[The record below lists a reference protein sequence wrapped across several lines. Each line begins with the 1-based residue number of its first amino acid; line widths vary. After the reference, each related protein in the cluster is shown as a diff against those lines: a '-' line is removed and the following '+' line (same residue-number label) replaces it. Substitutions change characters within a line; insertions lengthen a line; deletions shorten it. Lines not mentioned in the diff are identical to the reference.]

1 MEIGE
6 NTAFMLVVAISFVIE
21 GLVGFGGN
29 LLALPLASSFLT
41 MKTAV
46 PALTIVSL
54 IIAIVRVIQN
64 RQFISKP
71 DYLKIMAGMLIGLP
85 IGMLLLGFLPE
96 KVLKMFLGVFMI
108 LISAKELYFIVTKKN
123 VSSDGAI
130 SGLKKGLLLI
140 ALFLGGVLQGAFAAG
155 GPFVVIYATQM
166 IKKKKFFST
175 TLFSVWLTTNSLLT
189 IKDFCV
195 GNLTS
200 EVIWLVLFSLPAIA
214 LALFVSDVISK
225 RLNGERF
232 SAVVYCILLLAGV
245 LMFR

>member
-1 MEIGE
+1 
-6 NTAFMLVVAISFVIE
+6 
-21 GLVGFGGN
+21 
-29 LLALPLASSFLT
+29 
-41 MKTAV
+41 
-46 PALTIVSL
+46 
-54 IIAIVRVIQN
+54 
-64 RQFISKP
+64 
-71 DYLKIMAGMLIGLP
+71 
-85 IGMLLLGFLPE
+85 
-96 KVLKMFLGVFMI
+96 
-108 LISAKELYFIVTKKN
+108 
-123 VSSDGAI
+123 
-130 SGLKKGLLLI
+130 
-140 ALFLGGVLQGAFAAG
+140 
-155 GPFVVIYATQM
+155 M
-166 IKKKKFFST
+166 IKEKKFFST